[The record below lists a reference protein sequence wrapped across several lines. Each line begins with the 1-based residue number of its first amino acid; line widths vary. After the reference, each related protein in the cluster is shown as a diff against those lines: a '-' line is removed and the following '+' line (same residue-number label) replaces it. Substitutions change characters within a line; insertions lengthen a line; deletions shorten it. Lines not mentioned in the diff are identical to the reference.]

1 MRLPISHCY
10 HYYHDFHYYCC
21 YYYFCH
27 CHCYYCF
34 FIFNTLNFYDS
45 SFYNSVLYLGI
56 YWIFLNFK
64 HMLFQTLFKVMRK
77 LSMNY
82 SKSSNKR
89 WVYFKC
95 CLLLSA
101 TLKSVKVNERCPPIK
116 VLILIN
122 ISPLI
127 LEKLWKKSV
136 ICWAWG

>member
-1 MRLPISHCY
+1 
-10 HYYHDFHYYCC
+10 
-21 YYYFCH
+21 
-27 CHCYYCF
+27 
-34 FIFNTLNFYDS
+34 
-45 SFYNSVLYLGI
+45 
-56 YWIFLNFK
+56 
-64 HMLFQTLFKVMRK
+64 MLFQTLFKVMRK

-82 SKSSNKR
+82 SKSSNKC

-101 TLKSVKVNERCPPIK
+101 TLKSVKVNERCPSIN

-136 ICWAWG
+136 IC